1 METINEAYHEF
12 HNELL
17 AIPHRNDIP
26 VLLFC
31 NKQDLSNAMTPKDI
45 QLRMGFYR
53 EKKYKKLDLKKIQTN
68 SIYIYYRK
76 YLFLAMEYAK
86 DYENGI
92 CVKRTAEQLKFRG
105 ISLIDQA
112 FGVYTKILDNDN
124 YLKSYNCDYD
134 YIVGIICDYLPI
146 YEYNDESADKYG
158 LFGICAISGNNLLNA
173 IEWMEQQFNKK
184 KRSNKKRKK

>member
-68 SIYIYYRK
+68 SIYIYHRK
-76 YLFLAMEYAK
+76 YLFLTMEYAK

-146 YEYNDESADKYG
+146 YEYNDNPSTQYKLIG
-158 LFGICAISGNNLLNA
+158 GCAKSGDRVLKA
-173 IEWMEQQFNKK
+173 IKWILQQCKT
-184 KRSNKKRKK
+184 KRKVK